1 MAYIQ
6 KVKRR
11 QDFAYRVYIKKVGVK
26 RISKTFNTK
35 RLAVQFINS
44 IESDR
49 NKLLAYNQSKS
60 RTVLSLVVD
69 KYLKKEYKGSRLNDE
84 KHKLEFWIKALR
96 DKPVIDITTSDINDA
111 ISTLPS
117 HLKNATINRYLAAI
131 SVVFSYACRE
141 YGLQLNPARQIALLP
156 ENNKRTR
163 YLSKAERTRL
173 LRLVEPLNG
182 TNYTYLY

>member
-69 KYLKKEYKGSRLNDE
+69 EMGFDLM
-84 KHKLEFWIKALR
+84 H
-96 DKPVIDITTSDINDA
+96 PM
-111 ISTLPS
+111 
-117 HLKNATINRYLAAI
+117 
-131 SVVFSYACRE
+131 
-141 YGLQLNPARQIALLP
+141 GL
-156 ENNKRTR
+156 
-163 YLSKAERTRL
+163 Y
-173 LRLVEPLNG
+173 
-182 TNYTYLY
+182 

>member
-60 RTVLSLVVD
+60 RTVLSSVVD
-69 KYLKKEYKGSRLNDE
+69 KYLEKEYKGSRLNDE
-84 KHKLEFWIKALR
+84 KHKLDYWIKALR

-111 ISTLPS
+111 ISIIGAKKEVKFR
-117 HLKNATINRYLAAI
+117 H
-131 SVVFSYACRE
+131 
-141 YGLQLNPARQIALLP
+141 
-156 ENNKRTR
+156 
-163 YLSKAERTRL
+163 
-173 LRLVEPLNG
+173 
-182 TNYTYLY
+182 

>member
-11 QDFAYRVYIKKVGVK
+11 QDFTYRVYIKKVGVK

-49 NKLLAYNQSKS
+49 NKLLAYNLSKS

-84 KHKLEFWIKALR
+84 KHKLDYWINALR
-96 DKPVIDITTSDINDA
+96 DKPIIDTVT
-111 ISTLPS
+111 
-117 HLKNATINRYLAAI
+117 
-131 SVVFSYACRE
+131 
-141 YGLQLNPARQIALLP
+141 
-156 ENNKRTR
+156 NN
-163 YLSKAERTRL
+163 
-173 LRLVEPLNG
+173 
-182 TNYTYLY
+182 

>member
-69 KYLKKEYKGSRLNDE
+69 KYLKKEYRGSRLNDE

-96 DKPVIDITTSDINDA
+96 DKPIIDITTSDINDA
-111 ISTLPS
+111 KPSTS
-117 HLKNATINRYLAAI
+117 FSSMSFLKWINLLIYMANAAEI
-131 SVVFSYACRE
+131 FS
-141 YGLQLNPARQIALLP
+141 
-156 ENNKRTR
+156 
-163 YLSKAERTRL
+163 
-173 LRLVEPLNG
+173 
-182 TNYTYLY
+182 